1 MKKSIFAFILYDMKK
16 CVLVLLLL
24 SSLFLAA
31 CGKPAER
38 PADETAHSRT
48 VFAMDTVMNLTV
60 YGGDGEAALDAAEA
74 ELYRL
79 DALLSRGTEGSA
91 VYALNHEGTVVD
103 AAVAELIGVCAEIS
117 QATNGAF
124 DPTIAPLLE
133 LWGFGSGAGEHRV
146 PTQAEIDAALA
157 SVGEKNIHRDGE
169 QVVLDLPAQIDF
181 GGVAKGLSGER
192 LRDVWAAYHVTG
204 AAADLGGDVTLLGS
218 KPNGTPWRVAVKDPA
233 NTGAYLG
240 ILDTTGNVYVATSG
254 VYERYFEQDGAR
266 YHHILDP
273 KTGRP
278 ADSGVVS
285 ATVVCESG
293 VWADALAT
301 ACCVLGVDGSLA
313 LRGRTPVDFDLIL
326 VTDDGRALY
335 TCEGFTPTAGN
346 VYTYQSVR

>member
-1 MKKSIFAFILYDMKK
+1 MKK
-16 CVLVLLLL
+16 CVLILLAISTLL
-24 SSLFLAA
+24 LAA
-31 CGKPAER
+31 CAKQPAE
-38 PADETAHSRT
+38 ETAHSRT
-48 VFAMDTVMNLTV
+48 VFAMDTVMSLSV
-60 YGGDGEAALDAAEA
+60 YGKDGEAALDAAEA

-79 DALLSRGTEGSA
+79 DALLARGTEGSA

-103 AAVAELIGVCAEIS
+103 ATVAELIGMCATIS
-117 QATNGAF
+117 QATDGAF
-124 DPTIAPLLE
+124 EATIAPLLE

-157 SVGEKNIHRDGE
+157 YVGEQHLHRDGE

-192 LRDVWAAYHVTG
+192 LRSVWEAYRVTG
-204 AAADLGGDVTLLGS
+204 AVADLGGDVALLGS

-233 NTGAYLG
+233 DTDAYLG
-240 ILDTTGNVYVATSG
+240 ILETAGNVYVATSG
-254 VYERYFEQDGAR
+254 VYERYFERDGAR

-301 ACCVLGVDGSLA
+301 ACCVLGADGALA
-313 LRGRTPVDFDLIL
+313 LRDKAPVDFDLIL
-326 VTDDGRALY
+326 VTDNGRALY
-335 TCEGFTPTAGN
+335 TCEGFTPAQNG
-346 VYTYQSVR
+346 YIYQSVR